1 MEIEVLNPATYITK
15 SFNGAAHV
23 TQLLTLMPNAE
34 DKNDK
39 SNLKVSK
46 GLSGYIK
53 VTHKLLNE
61 DNSKPQTK
69 NIIRNIPVN
78 KVCVKLNYIE
88 KIRRHKH
95 RCISKEQMGRF

>member
-1 MEIEVLNPATYITK
+1 MELEVLNPSADTSK

-23 TQLLTLMPNAE
+23 TQLLTLLPNG
-34 DKNDK
+34 DDK
-39 SNLKVSK
+39 SNLKPSK

-69 NIIRNIPVN
+69 NIIHTIPVT
-78 KVCVKLNYIE
+78 KLEI
-88 KIRRHKH
+88 
-95 RCISKEQMGRF
+95 